1 MKRCPGIPLI
11 SPSIGSLLP
20 KIRYDQSHVIESYY
34 WPVWSLR
41 LEPAVHPP
49 LLNPSFIGLS
59 FYHFISVFGNNKEHT
74 GLHLL
79 PPCQLAN
86 VWDLAP
92 ALLMPI
98 LRAESSVRQ
107 SSDSA
112 NRSTVYSPPTHFL
125 FTKSQRKG
133 KHKFLWGR
141 ESKTLLH
148 KRHIYYLQHYIF
160 KIFWFFYK

>member
-11 SPSIGSLLP
+11 SPSKGLLLP
-20 KIRYDQSHVIESYY
+20 EKGMTNRILLRNLTLYLTCLISASRTCCSSSIAES
-34 WPVWSLR
+34 
-41 LEPAVHPP
+41 
-49 LLNPSFIGLS
+49 S
-59 FYHFISVFGNNKEHT
+59 FYHFISVFGINLEQT